1 MTLQTELNAMLQAA
15 QARRDAG
22 QWEQAARLFRRAEI
36 LSPEAADIKHNLA
49 IVCFAKGDPIGA
61 RSAAERAVRLQPG
74 LWQSHALL
82 ARLNIGAGDP
92 GGAEIS
98 WRAVLQHSPGNGTAL
113 LGLADLAMNEF
124 ADPQSAIALAAPL
137 TRNPDFAAD
146 AELTTLMAQL
156 YTGGVSA
163 EAHSAAL
170 IAFSSANLR
179 LPRLAQRTP
188 RIGRRRIGL
197 LSPFFS
203 ASPAYYLSYS
213 ALAALAQAHD
223 LIFFPRGTRYDW
235 ATERLRLL
243 AREWIEV
250 AHIEPA
256 QLARRIADADIDV
269 LIDMG
274 GWSDVAGMKAVSAKP
289 APRIYKWVGGQ
300 SATTGLDVVDGWI
313 GDAWQSPPE
322 SRSLYSEPLVNIV
335 GGYADYTPPPG
346 LAAHAGLPKR
356 GVALVGNPAKIG
368 TASLAC
374 WPEGVTRV
382 TLIDRRYAHERVRD
396 RLTELLARNGITIE
410 RFVTP
415 PSHDAYLRAVAGH
428 EAIVNTQPYAAGLT
442 AVEALAMGVKVI
454 SGGEAGALFCSRHH
468 LSHRETGGYNS
479 ALAGQLLELVA
490 R

>member
-1 MTLQTELNAMLQAA
+1 MTLATELQAMLQAA

-22 QWEQAARLFRRAEI
+22 QWEQAARLFRRAEM
-36 LSPEAADIKHNLA
+36 LAPDAADIKHNLA
-49 IVCFAKGDPIGA
+49 LVCFAKGDPLGA
-61 RSAAERAVRLQPG
+61 RSAAERAVRIKPG

-82 ARLNIGAGDP
+82 ARLNVGAGDP

-98 WRAVLQHSPGNGTAL
+98 WRTVLQHSPGNGTAL

-124 ADPQSAIALAAPL
+124 ADPLSAIALAEPL

-146 AELTTLMAQL
+146 AELTSLMAQL
-156 YTGGVSA
+156 YIGDIGA
-163 EAHSAAL
+163 AAQSAAL
-170 IAFSSANLR
+170 MAFSSANLR
-179 LPRLAQRTP
+179 LPRLPQRNP
-188 RIGRRRIGL
+188 RAGRRRIGL

-213 ALAALAQAHD
+213 GLAALAQAHD
-223 LIFFPRGTRYDW
+223 LIFFPRGTRNDW
-235 ATERLRLL
+235 ATDRLRALS
-243 AREWIEV
+243 REWIEV
-250 AHIEPA
+250 AHVEPS

-300 SATTGLDVVDGWI
+300 SATTGLDMIDGWI
-313 GDAWQSPPE
+313 GDAWQSPSEAQP
-322 SRSLYSEPLVNIV
+322 LYSEPLVNIV
-335 GGYADYTPPPG
+335 GGYADYTPPAG

-368 TASLAC
+368 AASLAC
-374 WPEGVTRV
+374 WPDGVTRV

-396 RLTELLARNGITIE
+396 RMTELLSRNGIAIE

-442 AVEALAMGVKVI
+442 AVEALAMGVRVL
-454 SGGEAGALFCSRHH
+454 SGGEAGGLFCSRHH

-479 ALAGQLLELVA
+479 TLSAQLLALVA